1 MVLVDRVSGKE
12 GIWGKGTQ
20 KHWVSIASV
29 NIETP
34 SSTVEGGEGAHS
46 PLRVTMVTFTM
57 AKVTEHGFEAHKKT
71 ICWGSK
77 KNVRSDVR
85 LKMYPFLV
93 PRFESTYG
101 MSIHWA
107 TSLKICVVALGAIG

>member
-1 MVLVDRVSGKE
+1 MVLVDRVSGKG
-12 GIWGKGTQ
+12 GIWGEGTQ
-20 KHWVSIASV
+20 KHWVSIALV

-71 ICWGSK
+71 ICWGSNK
-77 KNVRSDVR
+77 YFGPACQID
-85 LKMYPFLV
+85 L
-93 PRFESTYG
+93 TG
-101 MSIHWA
+101 CIHWA